1 MGGTGVW
8 EEWGRGGSTWGVC
21 NTPGSWERGLYIK
34 GGRDV
39 MIYSFQ
45 KVRAK
50 RSRAETF
57 TYIRLYNYTEM
68 IVCNFTGNFLL
79 YFSWSAFLVIVGVKS
94 FLRIDSKNFLA
105 AKPLHC
111 KWFFFLLVIH
121 IFCWFCF
128 HTFWEFDF
136 LCCPFISFW
145 FDLSSQVLHRR
156 MSPVGF
162 FLFFIF
168 LRFWF
173 GLFFN

>member
-1 MGGTGVW
+1 MLWFTV
-8 EEWGRGGSTWGVC
+8 S
-21 NTPGSWERGLYIK
+21 
-34 GGRDV
+34 
-39 MIYSFQ
+39 
-45 KVRAK
+45 K
-50 RSRAETF
+50 RSERSKAELRPSLTSG
-57 TYIRLYNYTEM
+57 YTIILRWSFAISLE
-68 IVCNFTGNFLL
+68 IFYCI
-79 YFSWSAFLVIVGVKS
+79 FSWFAFLVIVGVKS
-94 FLRIDSKNFLA
+94 FLRIDSKKFLA

-156 MSPVGF
+156 MSPIGF